1 MKKFI
6 MIVMVAAFAL
16 PAIAQS
22 FTTDERQGV
31 QTTNFQS
38 TSTMQSSGSVYTPNP
53 TIGSDGTASNPS
65 ATTETSTTSKPGGP
79 RKIDIYTPETDPNA
93 PVGDEMVPLLII
105 SMLYVG
111 YLLLRRRKEA
121 R

>member
-22 FTTDERQGV
+22 FTTNERQGV
-31 QTTNFQS
+31 PTTNFQS
-38 TSTMQSSGSVYTPNP
+38 TSTMASTGSVYSSNP
-53 TIGSDGTASNPS
+53 TIGSDGTATTTTTTRPPS
-65 ATTETSTTSKPGGP
+65 RPRRDPGTTEPA
-79 RKIDIYTPETDPNA
+79 DDDPSQ

>member
-1 MKKFI
+1 
-6 MIVMVAAFAL
+6 MIVMVAVFAL

-38 TSTMQSSGSVYTPNP
+38 TSTMAGSGSVYTPNP
-53 TIGSDGTASNPS
+53 TLNSDGTAYDPSASSAPSAPRRAKMDEPSNPG
-65 ATTETSTTSKPGGP
+65 TPGIGEL
-79 RKIDIYTPETDPNA
+79 DQ

-111 YLLLRRRKEA
+111 YLLLRRRREA
-121 R
+121 TR